1 MPAHETMM
9 TKGWGGGGGG
19 GGGQGQW
26 VRCSA
31 NMLVAKIKDRE
42 HNSITLNVFN

>member
-9 TKGWGGGGGG
+9 TKGLGVGGG

-26 VRCSA
+26 VHCSA

-42 HNSITLNVFN
+42 LNSITLKSFL